1 MHPAFLGWK
10 FRVNFVADL
19 NQNPEGM
26 SMPIEITMPKLT
38 DTMTEA
44 TLAKWL
50 KKEGD
55 AVKPGDMIA
64 EVETDKATQELE
76 AFEAGTVAKIV
87 IPEGGKTPV
96 GALIVVLAKPGED
109 AKAVAAGVKG
119 GGTPAA
125 APKAAPAGDAQAP
138 SKAAEAPSPEKT
150 APAPA
155 TAPAAPPVIV
165 EDHQEGQEPEVLNTG
180 KIRVS
185 PLASRMAE
193 EMKVDLST
201 VRGSG
206 PEGRIV
212 KRDILEAAKKPAAPK
227 VNTGTV
233 KSAGPSTAG
242 QATPVHLAVKLEQ
255 KSIPLSNMRQTI
267 ARRLVESKQTI
278 PHFYVSIDVLMDRL
292 IELRQQ
298 YNDLVAPQ
306 KISVTDFV
314 ARAVAIALTRVPAVN
329 ASFAQTAIIQHGTV
343 DLGIAVALED
353 GLVVPVLRQAHTK
366 TVRQISDEIKKLADL
381 GRTRKLKADQ
391 MTGSTFTISNLGM
404 YGVTDFSAIIN
415 PPESAILAVGGTSWQ
430 PVVKEAGGKKEI
442 VPAQVMSLTL
452 SADHRVVDGA
462 TGAKFLQEVKA
473 ILEAPLTMLM

>member
-1 MHPAFLGWK
+1 
-10 FRVNFVADL
+10 
-19 NQNPEGM
+19 
-26 SMPIEITMPKLT
+26 MPIEITMPKLT

-109 AKAVAAGVKG
+109 ARAIAANVKAPAQK
-119 GGTPAA
+119 PAA
-125 APKAAPAGDAQAP
+125 QPTAQPATPHNSAPPPTGAPQPQAPAFQP
-138 SKAAEAPSPEKT
+138 PPPMPT
-150 APAPA
+150 PIM
-155 TAPAAPPVIV
+155 PPVEV

-185 PLASRMAE
+185 PLAQRMAS
-193 EMKVDLST
+193 EMGVDLAT

-212 KRDILEAAKKPAAPK
+212 KRDILEASKRTATPRTPL
-227 VNTGTV
+227 GTV
-233 KSAGPSTAG
+233 RSAGPSTAG
-242 QATPVHLAVKLEQ
+242 QAAPVHKIMKLEQ
-255 KSIPLSNMRQTI
+255 KTVPLSNMRQTI
-267 ARRLVESKQTI
+267 ARRLVQSKQYI

-298 YNDLVAPQ
+298 YNDLLAPQ
-306 KISVTDFV
+306 KISVTDFI

-329 ASFAQTAIIQHGTV
+329 ASFAETAIIQHGTV
-343 DLGIAVALED
+343 DLGIAVALDD
-353 GLVVPVLRQAHTK
+353 GLVVPVVRQAHTK
-366 TVRQISDEIKKLADL
+366 TVRQISDEIKSLADL
-381 GRTRKLKADQ
+381 GRTRKLKAEQ

-404 YGVTDFSAIIN
+404 FGVKDFNAIIN

-430 PVVKEAGGKKEI
+430 PVVKEVGGKKEI
-442 VPAQVMSLTL
+442 APAQVMTLTL

-473 ILEAPLTMLM
+473 ILEAPLTMLV